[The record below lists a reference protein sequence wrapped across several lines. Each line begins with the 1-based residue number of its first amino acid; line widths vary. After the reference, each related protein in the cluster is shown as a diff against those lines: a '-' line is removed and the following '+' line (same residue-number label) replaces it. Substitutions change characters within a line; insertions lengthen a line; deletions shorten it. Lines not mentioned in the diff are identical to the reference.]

1 MADHF
6 DYIVVG
12 GGSSG
17 CVLANRL
24 SADGRSRVLLVEAGP
39 DTPPY
44 DVPASIYAD
53 GYLPDYFSETRYW
66 TGLTVT
72 RDPLGNRDPRAAA
85 EELTEHRYE
94 QARVM
99 GGGSSVNGQVALRG
113 IASDYDRWEER
124 GATGWS
130 FQDCLPYFRRLE
142 RDMDF
147 DGPRHGR
154 DGPIPLQRTF
164 PENWSRF
171 ALAFRDAL
179 EQHGLAYHDDCHDT
193 NRDGCFPFPKN
204 NVYGRRVSAAVAYL
218 DQITRRR
225 SNLHILSETLLER
238 ITFEGKR
245 ATGVQVS
252 RNDGTKQQ
260 FLGGEVILCAGA
272 LHTPAILMR
281 HGIGPARHLA
291 QMDIPV
297 LVDRRGIGR
306 NLQDHPLVGLGLHLR
321 PEARMSGNMANA
333 FLVYTR
339 FTSDLD
345 GCAPG
350 DMKMSLS
357 ARFDQTPIG
366 HQIGVLRVGP
376 DQAHSTG
383 YVELRSSDPN
393 KEPFVAF
400 NLLSDPRDMERMKR
414 GVRFAID
421 LLHSDEL
428 AAVGHSA
435 FAGAYTTWIRRLGQ
449 KDPLSRVVNG
459 FGAKLLDLHPMLRTA
474 MIGLAVSGYDINR
487 MRTDD
492 AELERFIRDTVLGN
506 WHACGTVAMGQP
518 DNPSAGV
525 DPSGRVIGVEGL
537 RVADA
542 SVMPCIP
549 CANINIST
557 IMIAEKLAD
566 AILEKT

>member
-1 MADHF
+1 MTERY
-6 DYIVVG
+6 DYIVIG

-44 DVPASIYAD
+44 EVPASIYAD
-53 GYLPDYFSETRYW
+53 GYLPDYFKDNRYW
-66 TGLTVT
+66 TKLTVT
-72 RDPLGNRDPRAAA
+72 RDPVGNTGGRSL
-85 EELTEHRYE
+85 EEHRYE

-113 IASDYDRWEER
+113 IPSDYDRWEGL
-124 GATGWS
+124 GATGWRYD
-130 FQDCLPYFRRLE
+130 DCLPYFRRLE

-147 DGPRHGR
+147 DGPKHGR
-154 DGPIPLQRTF
+154 DGPVPLQRTF
-164 PENWSRF
+164 PDNWSGF

-179 EQHGLAYHDDCHDT
+179 AGQGLDYHDDCHDVAGT
-193 NRDGCFPFPKN
+193 GCFPFPKN

-218 DQITRRR
+218 DQVTRRR
-225 SNLHILSETLLER
+225 ANLRIMAETTLER
-238 ITFEGKR
+238 IIFDGHR
-245 ATGVQVS
+245 VTGVTLA
-252 RNDGTKQQ
+252 RPDGTTERVDA
-260 FLGGEVILCAGA
+260 GEVILCAGA

-281 HGIGPARHLA
+281 HGIGPGEHLA
-291 QMDIPV
+291 EHGIP
-297 LVDRRGIGR
+297 LLADRRGIGR

-321 PEARMSGNMANA
+321 PEARMPGTMANA

-339 FTSDLD
+339 FSSGLD

-366 HQIGVLRVGP
+366 HQLGVLRVGP

-383 YVELRSSDPN
+383 FIELRSADPAD
-393 KEPFVAF
+393 EPFVAF
-400 NLLSDPRDMERMKR
+400 NLLSDPRDMERMKL

-421 LLHSDEL
+421 LLHAPEL
-428 AAVGHSA
+428 AAVGQGA

-449 KDPLSRVVNG
+449 KDPLSKTVNAI
-459 FGAKLLDLHPMLRTA
+459 GAKLLDLHPTLRKA
-474 MIGLAVSGYDINR
+474 MIGMAVRGYDITR
-487 MRTDD
+487 MRDDD

-506 WHACGTVAMGQP
+506 WHACGTVAMGGATDP
-518 DNPSAGV
+518 AAGV
-525 DPSGRVIGVEGL
+525 DPDGRVVGVEGL

-542 SVMPCIP
+542 SVMPRIP
-549 CANINIST
+549 CANINITT
-557 IMIAEKLAD
+557 IMIAEKLSD
-566 AILEKT
+566 AILGRG